1 MDYRLNPMES
11 ANSAS
16 GDQQSAVH
24 SSVADKSEAFDLRFR
39 ERFESLIPSIQE
51 HWPEVAR
58 HTLEATRGS
67 FDEAVRVIAQ
77 QSGLNDPGVREQ
89 LTHLLEAATDRTRD
103 LAETLEPLESQLEE
117 LLDELNRTLRP
128 KIEKPVRQRPLLAV
142 GVAAGLGVLIGLV
155 LAGGRRS

>member
-1 MDYRLNPMES
+1 MEA

-16 GDQQSAVH
+16 GDHQAAVDTSAANPPD
-24 SSVADKSEAFDLRFR
+24 SFDLRFR

-51 HWPEVAR
+51 RWPDVAR

-67 FDEAVRVIAQ
+67 LDEAVRVISK

-89 LTHLLEAATDRTRD
+89 LAYLLDMATDRTRD
-103 LAETLEPLESQLEE
+103 LADTLEPLESQLEE

-128 KIEKPVRQRPLLAV
+128 RIEKPVRQRPLLAV

-155 LAGGRRS
+155 LAGGRRSL

>member
-1 MDYRLNPMES
+1 MEA
-11 ANSAS
+11 ANSSTGAHQAAV
-16 GDQQSAVH
+16 DPSATH
-24 SSVADKSEAFDLRFR
+24 PPDAFALRFR
-39 ERFESLIPSIQE
+39 ERFESLLPSIQE

-67 FDEAVRVIAQ
+67 LDEAVRVISQ

-89 LTHLLEAATDRTRD
+89 LEQLLDIATDRTRD
-103 LAETLEPLESQLEE
+103 LADSLEPLESQLEE

-128 KIEKPVRQRPLLAV
+128 RIEKPVRQRPLLAV
-142 GVAAGLGVLIGLV
+142 SVAAGLGVLIGLA